1 MILEKR
7 VRIIYK
13 KVIKINNNK
22 EKNHKKYNNKIIN
35 QEKEQIKWKTK
46 KCKISIING
55 KVGKIK

>member
-13 KVIKINNNK
+13 KVIKISNNK
-22 EKNHKKYNNKIIN
+22 EKIHKKYNNKIIN
-35 QEKEQIKWKTK
+35 QEKEQIKWKTR
-46 KCKISIING
+46 KCKILIING